1 MKALVC
7 LTAVL
12 LVGVCSPALPDDS
25 APAPAPSATP
35 APPTPTHEQILDGLY
50 KRLATAASPQAS
62 ASIVGF
68 IDEER
73 NRSGSDT
80 ANLLLARAM
89 AAAGQDHEAIGL
101 QILDQ
106 IVALRPEWPVG
117 WSKRG
122 ALRLNGG
129 DVDGAMRDFAES
141 LQRDPRDLE
150 ALAGVAAVLMEE
162 KKLDQAQIVYQKALA
177 LAPNY
182 APLVE
187 GERRLKAA
195 IDAHTL

>member
-1 MKALVC
+1 MKTLGLLA
-7 LTAVL
+7 AVVL
-12 LVGVCSPALPDDS
+12 AGLGSPALTDEL
-25 APAPAPSATP
+25 APTPAPSAAP

-89 AAAGQDHEAIGL
+89 AASGQDHGDVGL

-117 WSKRG
+117 WSKRA
-122 ALRLNGG
+122 ALRLNSG
-129 DVDGAMRDFAES
+129 DVDGAMRDFAQS
-141 LQRDPRDLE
+141 LQRDPRDLD
-150 ALAGVAAVLMEE
+150 ALAGVAAVFMEE

-187 GERRLKAA
+187 GERHLKAA